1 MHKLNSTLRSF
12 GVTAIALGAVI
23 SGTAAAHAAT
33 FGGVRAAN
41 PSFADARDAAKAKKT
56 TLYVADNANNQISE
70 FHVTKLK
77 SPQPFAVITNGIAGP
92 QGITTDKAG
101 NLYVANMYGDTV
113 TIYAPGATTPK
124 ATLSNGINSPT
135 DVRVDAFGNLY
146 VSNSPGFGAQSFIDE
161 FPAGSS
167 APSAQWFTP
176 AGNQIISGFALLNP
190 SQSGETSI
198 YAAAYTLNGSGF
210 ASGALLSCYP
220 GNSTCVSLGQS
231 TFGQTG
237 GVAVAESPGL
247 SKPFDYLVIDQYLPG
262 VDNFVVNGGISE
274 SQLVTG
280 GTPEFM
286 ALNALKTQ
294 LFVSDR
300 FSGNVYEYSYPGGK
314 VLNTFS
320 PHGGHTQIYGVAVS
334 PAGTYF

>member
-1 MHKLNSTLRSF
+1 MP
-12 GVTAIALGAVI
+12 
-23 SGTAAAHAAT
+23 
-33 FGGVRAAN
+33 N
-41 PSFADARDAAKAKKT
+41 PTIVESS
-56 TLYVADNANNQISE
+56 LSHIINA
-70 FHVTKLK
+70 
-77 SPQPFAVITNGIAGP
+77 
-92 QGITTDKAG
+92 
-101 NLYVANMYGDTV
+101 
-113 TIYAPGATTPK
+113 
-124 ATLSNGINSPT
+124 PT

-146 VSNSPGFGAQSFIDE
+146 VSNSPGFGSQSFIDE
-161 FPAGSS
+161 FPPGSS
-167 APSAQWFTP
+167 TPSAQWFTP
-176 AGNQIISGFALLNP
+176 AGNQTISGFALLNP
-190 SQSGETSI
+190 SQMGQTSI
-198 YAAAYTLNGSGF
+198 YAAAYTLDGSGF
-210 ASGALLSCYP
+210 ASGSLLSCYP
-220 GNSTCVSLGQS
+220 GNSTCVGFGSS

-286 ALNALKTQ
+286 ALNAAKTQ

-300 FSGNVYEYSYPGGK
+300 FTGKVYEYSYPAGK

-320 PHGGHTQIYGVAVS
+320 PQGGDTQIYGVAVS

>member
-1 MHKLNSTLRSF
+1 MNNLTISVR
-12 GVTAIALGAVI
+12 AIAAVAI
-23 SGTAAAHAAT
+23 PLAAIIASPAAAHAAT
-33 FGGVRAAN
+33 FGGIHSAN
-41 PSFADARDAAKAKKT
+41 SAFAQAHDDAKARKPI
-56 TLYVADNANNQISE
+56 LYVADNANNQISV
-70 FHVTKLK
+70 FHVNKMK
-77 SPQPFAVITNGIAGP
+77 SPQAFQVITNGIRGP

-101 NLYVANMYGDTV
+101 NLYVANFIGDTV
-113 TIYAPGATTPK
+113 TIYAPGASAPK
-124 ATLSNGINSPT
+124 ATLSNGINAPT

-146 VSNSPGFGAQSFIDE
+146 VSNSPGFGSQSFIDE
-161 FPAGSS
+161 FPPGSS
-167 APSAQWFTP
+167 TPSAQWFTP
-176 AGNQIISGFALLNP
+176 AGNQTISGFALLNP
-190 SQSGETSI
+190 SQKGETSI

-210 ASGALLSCYP
+210 ASGTLLSCYP
-220 GNSTCVSLGQS
+220 GNSTCVAFGS

-262 VDNFVVNGGISE
+262 VDNFVVNGGLSE
-274 SQLVTG
+274 TQLVTG

-286 ALNALKTQ
+286 ALNATKTQ

-300 FSGNVYEYSYPGGK
+300 FTGNVDEYAYPGGK

-320 PHGGHTQIYGVAVS
+320 PRGGDTQIYGVAVS